1 MKKIRI
7 YIIAFGFLTLTTN
20 LMGQY
25 IGVYA
30 KKNGEF
36 CFEKPI
42 FTEEDTELNNKLRF
56 ADKVFDELKN
66 SIFLTEEYW
75 NGMTFTETE
84 LLALKCNYVQDNA
97 DGEIDYA
104 KSSENPLPEDFY
116 AIGTKCNSKHCFV
129 YDPKYKEYENWSD
142 FSVVESATIKMMKI
156 LHEKVKASKEIS
168 DYLLY
173 DYENLNLLY
182 GILKTIKELYNPDEI
197 AIIIAP

>member
-1 MKKIRI
+1 
-7 YIIAFGFLTLTTN
+7 
-20 LMGQY
+20 MGQY

-36 CFEKPI
+36 CYEKPI
-42 FTEEDTELNNKLRF
+42 FTEEDTELNNKLRS
-56 ADKVFDELKN
+56 ADKLFAELKN
-66 SIFLTEEYW
+66 KVSLSEEYW
-75 NGMTFTETE
+75 NGMSFTETE

-97 DGEIDYA
+97 DGEIEYA
-104 KSSENPLPEDFY
+104 KSSKNPLPKDFY
-116 AIGTKCNSKHCFV
+116 AIGTKCNSEHCFL
-129 YDPKYKEYENWSD
+129 YDSKYKQYENWAN

-156 LHEKVKASKEIS
+156 LHEKVKASEEVS

-182 GILKTIKELYNPDEI
+182 GILKTIKEMYNPDEI

>member
-1 MKKIRI
+1 MKKIKI
-7 YIIAFGFLTLTTN
+7 YIIALGFLTLTTN
-20 LMGQY
+20 VMGQY
-25 IGVYA
+25 IGIYA

-42 FTEEDTELNNKLRF
+42 FTEEDTELNNKLRSAEKFF
-56 ADKVFDELKN
+56 AELKN
-66 SIFLTEEYW
+66 SISLTEEYW
-75 NGMTFTETE
+75 NGMTFTKSE

-97 DGEIDYA
+97 DSEIDYA
-104 KSSENPLPEDFY
+104 KSSENSLPHDFY
-116 AIGTKCNSKHCFV
+116 AIGTKCNSEHCFV
-129 YDPKYKEYENWSD
+129 YDSKYKQYENWAE

-156 LHEKVKASKEIS
+156 LHEKVKASQEIS

-182 GILKTIKELYNPDEI
+182 GILKTIKETYKPDQI